1 MSNRTAL
8 RCTRVTCSHNP
19 SESVAWR
26 TSLSLWPI
34 HAPIIALAWFLV
46 FPPQAE
52 RSGVPLIGPDQTAPI
67 SEWQPMRGEQV
78 GESGA
83 FPTKAECE
91 DYRSKTIADAR
102 KRLLADAPS
111 GVEKMPSQSS
121 TVQWTFGLAA
131 LNSKCI
137 SSDDPRLKPK

>member
-1 MSNRTAL
+1 MG
-8 RCTRVTCSHNP
+8 
-19 SESVAWR
+19 
-26 TSLSLWPI
+26 
-34 HAPIIALAWFLV
+34 WFLMI
-46 FPPQAE
+46 PPQAE
-52 RSGVPLIGPDQTAPI
+52 RSGMPLIGPDLTAPI
-67 SEWQPMRGEQV
+67 TQWQAMRGKA

-83 FPTKAECE
+83 FTTKSECE

-102 KRLLADAPS
+102 SRLLADAPS

-137 SSDDPRLKPK
+137 PSGDPRLKPK